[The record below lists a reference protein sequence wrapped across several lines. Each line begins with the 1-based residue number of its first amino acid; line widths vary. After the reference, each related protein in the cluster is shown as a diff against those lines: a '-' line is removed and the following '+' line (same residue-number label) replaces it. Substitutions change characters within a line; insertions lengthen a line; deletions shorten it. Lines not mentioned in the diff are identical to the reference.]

1 MIIDYSIFSTDQKCK
16 IPFLIINKIRIILRA
31 VSGLIGLDWKVEIH
45 TKCNIV
51 SQRITYITEVFL
63 RPTLLNNF
71 VINSA

>member
-16 IPFLIINKIRIILRA
+16 IPFLIINKIRIILRS

-51 SQRITYITEVFL
+51 SQTITYITEVFL